1 MGKETSLNNTEQ
13 SYYQRLIGQFSVAAI
28 FGILLIIINIIH
40 IIPAVETRAGQL
52 CWLVIG
58 LLSLFVLIYSAGDIY
73 RAAGNAFLSHIA
85 NMDTLIAIG
94 TGAAWLFSMFVVIA
108 PELVPESARA
118 VYFESAVII
127 IAFIKL
133 GSALEMRARG
143 TTSQAIRRLI
153 RLRPKT
159 ARVVRD
165 GKEIDIPIVNVII
178 GDLIRVRVGEKIP
191 VDGIITEGHSSVDES
206 MLTGEAIPVEKNIH
220 DHVTGSTLNKSGSFL
235 FRANHIGKETVLA
248 QIIAMVSQAQS
259 TKPPIAQL
267 ADSIAA
273 VFVPAVLII
282 AIMTALFWFNF
293 GPEPKI
299 TFMLVTAVSVLII
312 ACPCALGLA
321 TPLAVMVGVG
331 KAAEWGILIRHGEA
345 LQKTRRL
352 TTIVLDKTGTI
363 TVGKPR
369 VTHLFSLST
378 FSDSDLLQ
386 YAASIERGSE
396 HPLAEAV
403 LLAAKEQSLP
413 LLKTENFKSHAGQGL
428 SGMIENKTVL
438 FGNNKLLAKH
448 RIPYSELEARAHKL
462 SIHGQTIVYLAVN
475 NKAVGLIAIADT
487 LKPEAKDAIA
497 KLHAKKFK
505 IVLLSGDT
513 YKTTKAVAAQ
523 LNIDEI
529 IAEVSPMDK
538 AKKIAALQAR
548 GEIVGMVGDGINDA
562 PALASADVGFAIGA
576 GTDIA
581 IESADIILM
590 GNSLHGISDAIAIS
604 SATVKNIKQNLFGAF
619 IYNILGIPIAAGILY
634 PVSGMLLNPMLA
646 GAAMAFSSL
655 TVVMNANRLRF
666 LSRNKT

>member
-1 MGKETSLNNTEQ
+1 M
-13 SYYQRLIGQFSVAAI
+13 RQFSIAAI
-28 FGILLIIINIIH
+28 FGVFLIIISITH
-40 IIPAVETRAGQL
+40 VIPAIETPTGHL
-52 CWLVIG
+52 YWLIIG
-58 LLSLFVLIYSAGDIY
+58 LLSLLVLIYSAGDIY
-73 RAAGNAFLSHIA
+73 RAAGNAFLAHVA

-94 TGAAWLFSMFVVIA
+94 TGAAWLFSILVVVT
-108 PELVPESARA
+108 PELIPETARA
-118 VYFESAVII
+118 VYFEAAIII

-143 TTSQAIRRLI
+143 TTSQAIQRLI

-159 ARVVRD
+159 ARVIRD
-165 GKEIDIPIVNVII
+165 GNEIDIPISEVTI
-178 GDLIRVRVGEKIP
+178 GDIIHVRPGEKIP
-191 VDGIITEGHSSVDES
+191 VDGIITEGHSSIDES

-220 DHVTGSTLNKSGSFL
+220 VRITGGTLNKSGSFL
-235 FRANHIGKETVLA
+235 FRATRVGKETVLA

-267 ADSIAA
+267 ADSIAT

-282 AIMTALFWFNF
+282 AVVTALLWFNF

-331 KAAEWGILIRHGEA
+331 KAAERGILIRHGEA
-345 LQKTRRL
+345 LQKTQQL

-363 TVGKPR
+363 TLGKPK
-369 VTHLFSLST
+369 VTQLFSLAPWNDT
-378 FSDSDLLQ
+378 KLLQ
-386 YAASIERGSE
+386 FAASIEHNSE
-396 HPLAEAV
+396 HPFADAI
-403 LLAAKEQSLP
+403 LLAAKEQSLV
-413 LLKTENFKSHAGQGL
+413 LLKTDNFQSHVGKGL
-428 SGMIENKTVL
+428 SAIIENKTIL
-438 FGNNKLLAKH
+438 FGNSKLMAKH
-448 RIPYSELEARAHKL
+448 HITYSELEALAHKL
-462 SIHGQTIVYLAVN
+462 SVHGQTVMYMAVN
-475 NKAVGLIAIADT
+475 NKAVGLIAIADP
-487 LKPEAKDAIA
+487 LKTEAKDAIA
-497 KLHAKKFK
+497 KLQAQKFK
-505 IVLLSGDT
+505 IILLSGDN
-513 YKTTKAVAAQ
+513 YKTTKAVAEQ

-529 IAEVSPMDK
+529 FAEVSPIDK
-538 AKKIAALQAR
+538 AQKIAALQMR

-590 GNSLHGISDAIAIS
+590 GNSLHSISDAIAIS

-634 PVSGMLLNPMLA
+634 PFSGILLNPMLA
-646 GAAMAFSSL
+646 GAAMAFSSV

-666 LSRNKT
+666 FPKNSWSKT